1 MLQIELYNAI
11 WLFVVIFMLH
21 DFEEIIAVENWAKRT
36 ENRIIGDSKWIS
48 KNIWQFWNV
57 NSYSF
62 EKRDVFI
69 FLTMSFITFF
79 GTQNLESSWN
89 SILYLS
95 LLIFVLLHNL
105 AHVLQTLILKTYTP
119 GLYTAIFL
127 VTPYTIY
134 LLLLHNYTDLIYIS
148 LYFS

>member
-1 MLQIELYNAI
+1 MYQIEVYNAI

-21 DFEEIIAVENWAKRT
+21 DFEEIIAVEKWAKRT
-36 ENRIIGDSKWIS
+36 ESRITDNSKWIS
-48 KNIWQFWNV
+48 KKIWQFWNV

-62 EKRDVFI
+62 AKRDVYI
-69 FLTMSFITFF
+69 FLTMSIITFIKI
-79 GTQNLESSWN
+79 QNVESLII

-95 LLIFVLLHNL
+95 FLLFVLIHNVF
-105 AHVLQTLILKTYTP
+105 HVLQTLILKTYTP

-134 LLLLHNYTDLIYIS
+134 LLVLLT
-148 LYFS
+148 

>member
-1 MLQIELYNAI
+1 MYQIEVYNAI

-36 ENRIIGDSKWIS
+36 ESRITDNSKWIS
-48 KNIWQFWNV
+48 KKIWQFWNV

-62 EKRDVFI
+62 AKRDVYI
-69 FLTMSFITFF
+69 FLTMSIITFIKI
-79 GTQNLESSWN
+79 QNVESLII

-95 LLIFVLLHNL
+95 FLLFVLIHNVF
-105 AHVLQTLILKTYTP
+105 HVLQTLILKTYTP

-134 LLLLHNYTDLIYIS
+134 LLVLLT
-148 LYFS
+148 

>member
-1 MLQIELYNAI
+1 MYQIEVYNAI

-21 DFEEIIAVENWAKRT
+21 DFEEIIAVEKWAKRT
-36 ENRIIGDSKWIS
+36 ESRVADNSKWIS
-48 KNIWQFWNV
+48 KKIWQFWNV

-62 EKRDVFI
+62 AKRDVYIFI
-69 FLTMSFITFF
+69 TMSIITFIKI
-79 GTQNLESSWN
+79 QNVESLII

-95 LLIFVLLHNL
+95 FLLFVLIHNVF
-105 AHVLQTLILKTYTP
+105 HVLQTLILKTYTP

-134 LLLLHNYTDLIYIS
+134 LLVLLT
-148 LYFS
+148 